1 MNKGMGTQTSL
12 VCSEGPAGDLSA
24 PDRSPLGV
32 ALESP
37 EREVKGG
44 RTGSLG
50 DPGFQML
57 PHFGESG
64 LQRRVLNYLVKPRGG
79 SRYGRA
85 LWMPLREQQG
95 LFPLVAVN
103 PRCLFP
109 GSLLFPM
116 LISFSME

>member
-1 MNKGMGTQTSL
+1 MNKGVGTQTSL
-12 VCSEGPAGDLSA
+12 VCSEGPAGDLPAS
-24 PDRSPLGV
+24 DRSPLGV
-32 ALESP
+32 ASESP

-64 LQRRVLNYLVKPRGG
+64 LQRMVLNYLVEPRGG

-85 LWMPLREQQG
+85 LWMPRRDQQG
-95 LFPLVAVN
+95 LLPLVAVK
-103 PRCLFP
+103 PSCLFP

-116 LISFSME
+116 LISFSIE

>member
-32 ALESP
+32 ASESP

-79 SRYGRA
+79 SR
-85 LWMPLREQQG
+85 PHH
-95 LFPLVAVN
+95 FPESSATVT
-103 PRCLFP
+103 
-109 GSLLFPM
+109 M
-116 LISFSME
+116 